1 MQARMHPSSS
11 GATACSGH
19 AQALQDR
26 ARHLQI
32 SLWWCSMHQTKALR
46 EALHL
51 PSSSSSWRTTA
62 RLRLTSVQQTWI
74 LHSMSKV
81 STHQL
86 QVAYHTR
93 STPEVAASSAEA
105 LRSVQTHIS
114 KQFRIEMCVC
124 TLLKANPMGEKVRA
138 HALKG
143 KINFTQERRPKYH
156 GGKCL
161 RVHGNC

>member
-1 MQARMHPSSS
+1 MHPSSS

-32 SLWWCSMHQTKALR
+32 SLWSSMHQTKALR

-51 PSSSSSWRTTA
+51 PSSSCSWRTTA

-93 STPEVAASSAEA
+93 STPEVAASSACVLSQKPVPMDMA
-105 LRSVQTHIS
+105 LLAPPGVES
-114 KQFRIEMCVC
+114 
-124 TLLKANPMGEKVRA
+124 LP
-138 HALKG
+138 
-143 KINFTQERRPKYH
+143 ERRPKYR
-156 GGKCL
+156 GGECL
-161 RVHGNC
+161 RVQGNC